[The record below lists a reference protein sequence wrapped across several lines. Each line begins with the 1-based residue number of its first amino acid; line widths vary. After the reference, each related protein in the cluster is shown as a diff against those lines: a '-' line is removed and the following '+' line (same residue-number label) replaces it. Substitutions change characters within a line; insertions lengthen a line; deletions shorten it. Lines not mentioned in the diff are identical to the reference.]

1 MVRITSVR
9 PLGDFEVELAFS
21 DGSSRA
27 VDLSPCLRGPVFQA
41 IREDPAL
48 FRAVRVDR
56 QLGTI
61 VWPNGA
67 DLDPD
72 VLYAGLEPAA

>member
-1 MVRITSVR
+1 MIRIIGVR
-9 PLGDFEVELAFS
+9 PLDGFRVELDFD
-21 DGSSRA
+21 DGSRRT
-27 VDLSPCLRGPVFQA
+27 VDLSSYLRGPVFQPM
-41 IREDPAL
+41 RDDPAV